1 MKFFLAS
8 RINTPESIL
17 KLENFLSSD
26 LSNKNVVYIP
36 TAANA
41 EEGRWSWKKSETLK
55 MAKQKCKSVKV
66 IELEDCRTKDILSDI
81 RKADILWMAGG
92 YPGYLLYW
100 IRLSQLDKQLPQILK
115 KGVIYVGS
123 SAGSMLLSKTQY
135 SAEMFD
141 DAEYGA
147 SLIPGLG
154 YLDFEIRPHYTDDMY
169 EDVKEKWQ
177 KLGKGELCLLKDG
190 EAITLVDG
198 KIEFL
203 GEKRMI
209 SAKM

>member
-8 RINTPESIL
+8 RINTPESIS
-17 KLENFLSSD
+17 KLETFLGSD
-26 LSNKNVVYIP
+26 LSSSNVVYIP

-41 EEGRWSWKKSETLK
+41 EEGRWGWKKSETLK
-55 MAKQKCKSVKV
+55 MAREKCKSVNV
-66 IELEDCRTKDILSDI
+66 IELEDCRTKDVLLDI
-81 RKADILWMAGG
+81 TKADILWMAGG

-100 IRLSQLDKQLPQILK
+100 IRLSRLDKLLPQILR
-115 KGVIYVGS
+115 KGTIYVGS
-123 SAGSMLLSKTQY
+123 SAGSMVLSKTQY

-169 EDVKEKWQ
+169 ESVKMQWQ
-177 KLGKGELCLLKDG
+177 KQGKGELCLLKDG
-190 EAITLVDG
+190 EVITLVDG
-198 KIEFL
+198 KVEFL